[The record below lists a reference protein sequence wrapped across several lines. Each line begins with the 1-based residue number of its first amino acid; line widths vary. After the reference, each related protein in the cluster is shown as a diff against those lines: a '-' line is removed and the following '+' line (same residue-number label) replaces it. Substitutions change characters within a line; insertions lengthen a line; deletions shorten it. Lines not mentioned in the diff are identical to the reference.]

1 MAGAAVRAV
10 RTVSRAHGPPTTSLG
25 HCITVKDREVE
36 ISTQGRRVMKL
47 YTVLWDAGHRLPPQA
62 EPPLCFFLFFPSV
75 PLAHHLT
82 NTLMESLG
90 FFEAELL

>member
-1 MAGAAVRAV
+1 MVGAAVRAV

-47 YTVLWDAGHRLPPQA
+47 HTVLWDAGHRLPPQA
-62 EPPLCFFLFFPSV
+62 EPPLCFFFFSFRPPCPSSYKYADGKFGLFR
-75 PLAHHLT
+75 
-82 NTLMESLG
+82 G
-90 FFEAELL
+90 